1 MFCFSLFIIII
12 HYFFVFLFIRFI
24 VQVHV
29 DEKYFHSVN
38 NETYIYLLMLT
49 KKKVNLYIVLCT
61 YAYRYICFNLPL
73 RG

>member
-12 HYFFVFLFIRFI
+12 QYFFVFLFIRFI

-38 NETYIYLLMLT
+38 NETYLFI
-49 KKKVNLYIVLCT
+49 N
-61 YAYRYICFNLPL
+61 AH
-73 RG
+73 